1 MSSVMPISPYC
12 AWEPIGGTSIVPRTI
27 VGYGDTV
34 ADGAAVAEAE
44 TVGVGVML
52 VLAGETQARTAT
64 DPAIRR
70 AAVLTAVI
78 FAYEPSSRSARLLAP
93 SIRI

>member
-12 AWEPIGGTSIVPRTI
+12 AWEPIGGTSVVPRTT
-27 VGYGDTV
+27 VGYGETV
-34 ADGAAVAEAE
+34 ADGAAVAEGE

-52 VLAGETQARTAT
+52 VLAGDTHARAAT

-78 FAYEPSSRSARLLAP
+78 FAYEAKLTERSALGP
-93 SIRI
+93 